1 MSKRARI
8 CLVVVALALAANLAV
23 GYRVYSAEAKAAN
36 EEEAFEKI
44 SVMMRVI
51 QLIRKDYIDADKVD
65 YESLVYNALHGMVNS
80 LDPFSDFMPPDQ
92 LKEMM
97 EETEGEFGGLGVIV
111 TMRDD
116 WLTVMSPIEGTPGFR
131 AGLQPGDRIV
141 RIGGNPTEG
150 MKINEAVGMLKG
162 KPGTSV
168 TITLHRPRQDQTWD
182 VTITRE
188 MIPVVSV
195 KDAHLIDGTKIGY
208 VQVLQFNDPTAQELE
223 TKLKSLLE
231 QGAGSLVL
239 DLRNN
244 PGGLLTSAADVCSLF
259 LRPGMLV
266 VSTEG
271 RRPSQKQ
278 ELKVAA
284 RGWRIPDKTPVAIL
298 VNGGSAS
305 AAEIVAGCL
314 SDHGRAILV
323 GERTFGK
330 GSVQNV
336 VDLPDGSALRLTTAM
351 YYTPNR
357 RVIHRNG
364 ILPDLEVVLS
374 DEEYRQFA
382 RAAAA
387 IAGVDE
393 AIEAKD
399 RQLERAVEAL
409 QNGEAKPGRIRPAQ
423 TASRPPAE
431 P

>member
-8 CLVVVALALAANLAV
+8 CLAIVALAFAVNLVV
-23 GYRVYSAEAKAAN
+23 GYRVYSAEAQAAN

-51 QLIRKDYIDADKVD
+51 QLIRKDYVDADKVD

-80 LDPFSDFMPPDQ
+80 LDPFSDFMPPEQ

-116 WLTVMSPIEGTPGFR
+116 WLTVVSPMEGTPGFR

-141 RIGGNPTEG
+141 KIGGMPTDG
-150 MKINEAVGMLKG
+150 LKVNEAVSMLKG
-162 KPGTSV
+162 KAGTSV
-168 TITLHRPRQDQTWD
+168 GITVYRPREDKSWD
-182 VTITRE
+182 VTIVRE
-188 MIPVVSV
+188 MIPVISV
-195 KDAHLIDGTKIGY
+195 KDDHLIEGTKFGY
-208 VQVLQFNDPTAQELE
+208 VQLLQFNDPTAQELE
-223 TKLKSLLE
+223 TKLKGLIE
-231 QGAGSLVL
+231 QGAEGLVL

-259 LRPGMLV
+259 LKPGMLV

-278 ELKVAA
+278 ELRVSA
-284 RGWRIPDKTPVAIL
+284 RGWRIPDKMPVVIL

-305 AAEIVAGCL
+305 AAEIVSGCL

-336 VDLPDGSALRLTTAM
+336 IDLPDGSALRLTTAM

-357 RVIHRNG
+357 RVIHHNG
-364 ILPDLEVVLS
+364 IMPDLEVVLS
-374 DEEYRQFA
+374 DDEYRQFA
-382 RAAAA
+382 RAAAV
-387 IAGVDE
+387 IEGVD
-393 AIEAKD
+393 ASVAPRD

-409 QNGEAKPGRIRPAQ
+409 RSGEADPGKLPVQ
-423 TASRPPAE
+423 TARRPDEE